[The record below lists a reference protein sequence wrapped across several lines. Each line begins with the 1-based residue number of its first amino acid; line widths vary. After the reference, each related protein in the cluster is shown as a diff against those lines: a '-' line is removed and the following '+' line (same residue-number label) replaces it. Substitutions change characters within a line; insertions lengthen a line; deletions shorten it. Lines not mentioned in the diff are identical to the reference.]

1 MSEQSTYSK
10 LVKWE
15 VYNFMSIEH
24 GECEF
29 DERNIINLKGYNDSG
44 KSAMLRALDVLM
56 SNMSPQKQVEF
67 IQDDKDYFRIIAYF
81 DDGVSILRDKYINGQ
96 SLYEMYKD
104 GQVIFSTKVGDA
116 LARVNEV
123 PEPIRDYLGLIQ
135 YENTVLN
142 SRSCFEKQIGV
153 QTTGSE
159 NYKMFNTVLKSEEI
173 ASASAMLNNDKN
185 KLVADINKLD
195 ADIEANKSVILLGA
209 NLTKGMIDFLHE
221 HDANVDKCANQ
232 ETFVTNV
239 QAIVTQLDSISVA
252 PEVGKIDTAQLD
264 ALLSMVTLQKSID
277 NIVDY
282 PAVPNIQSDRLD
294 NLLALKQLVD
304 QIDTCVDYP
313 EIKVIDNTQ
322 LDKLLQIDSIIK
334 SMAECDNKVANI
346 DAELVKVTNE
356 LDTLMNTLNS
366 LGVKMVKCP
375 NCGKVFDSEENH
387 VD

>member
-1 MSEQSTYSK
+1 
-10 LVKWE
+10 
-15 VYNFMSIEH
+15 
-24 GECEF
+24 
-29 DERNIINLKGYNDSG
+29 
-44 KSAMLRALDVLM
+44 
-56 SNMSPQKQVEF
+56 
-67 IQDDKDYFRIIAYF
+67 
-81 DDGVSILRDKYINGQ
+81 
-96 SLYEMYKD
+96 
-104 GQVIFSTKVGDA
+104 
-116 LARVNEV
+116 
-123 PEPIRDYLGLIQ
+123 
-135 YENTVLN
+135 
-142 SRSCFEKQIGV
+142 
-153 QTTGSE
+153 
-159 NYKMFNTVLKSEEI
+159 
-173 ASASAMLNNDKN
+173 
-185 KLVADINKLD
+185 
-195 ADIEANKSVILLGA
+195 
-209 NLTKGMIDFLHE
+209 
-221 HDANVDKCANQ
+221 
-232 ETFVTNV
+232 
-239 QAIVTQLDSISVA
+239 
-252 PEVGKIDTAQLD
+252 
-264 ALLSMVTLQKSID
+264 MVTLQKSID